1 MADAAMQK
9 DGGGGLP
16 SWVPDA
22 ARHYLA
28 HVTTGAPIRAL
39 ARDAQVH
46 ASTILRQVRRLEA
59 QRDDP
64 LVDAALHDLARHIAT
79 RAGQIEEQDVTT
91 GSASGQAAADRTGAP
106 ARVPPT
112 EARILREGLRI
123 LRRLNEAQTV
133 LAVAR
138 DMEMGV
144 VVREMADGSPE
155 RLAVVA
161 CDIAQ
166 AMALKDW
173 IACADPAARI
183 IRYRITAAGRQELRR
198 AIQSG
203 PATPE
208 EAPALFGNSTGAGD
222 RTLRHMRSL
231 LGDSPVTALARRR
244 MRNGEPYL
252 SRVLVTTG
260 ERLRED
266 FELSQS
272 GPRPALDFERF
283 LTLARETPAGLPAG
297 AAEARARLVAAL
309 TALGPGLGDA
319 ALRCCCFLE
328 GLETVEEQMG
338 WSARSGKV
346 VLRIALDH
354 LQRHYEQ
361 AHGRFAPPIG

>member
-1 MADAAMQK
+1 MADAAMRK
-9 DGGGGLP
+9 DGGGGIP
-16 SWVPDA
+16 AWVPDA

-64 LVDAALHDLARHIAT
+64 LVDAALHDLARHIAP
-79 RAGQIEEQDVTT
+79 RAGQTEERDVTT
-91 GSASGQAAADRTGAP
+91 GSASGCATATGGVEP
-106 ARVPPT
+106 VRIPPSET
-112 EARILREGLRI
+112 RILREGLRI

-138 DMEMGV
+138 DMEMAV
-144 VVREMADGSPE
+144 VVREAADGAPE

-161 CDIAQ
+161 RDIAQ

-198 AIQSG
+198 AARPDMAQDT
-203 PATPE
+203 PARHAH
-208 EAPALFGNSTGAGD
+208 APGDGD

-231 LGDSPVTALARRR
+231 LGESPVSALARRR

-252 SRVLVTTG
+252 SRALVIAA

-272 GPRPALDFERF
+272 GPRPALDLDRF
-283 LTLARETPAGLPAG
+283 IALARETPASLPGG

-309 TALGPGLGDA
+309 TSLGPGLADA

-328 GLETVEEQMG
+328 GLERVEDRMG

-346 VLRIALDH
+346 VLRIALGH